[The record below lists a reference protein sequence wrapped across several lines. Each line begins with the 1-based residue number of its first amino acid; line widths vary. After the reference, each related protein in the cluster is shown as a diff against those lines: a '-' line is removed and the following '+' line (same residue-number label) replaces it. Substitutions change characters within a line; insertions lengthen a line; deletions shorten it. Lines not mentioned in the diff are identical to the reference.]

1 MALGGTFGG
10 AVVLDPVKLAELLR
24 GSTGPVYRK
33 LLEDGQ
39 RVLVQA
45 RIEAPQSQAGPAVPN
60 SVRRGKA
67 RQPGDLKRSIVM
79 RAATY
84 NGEPAVYVGTQDPVG
99 VFVHEGTVPHLILP
113 RRGKFLVFYLPRAG
127 RVVYAKRV
135 QHPGTK
141 PNRFLIRALKVI
153 SR

>member
-24 GSTGPVYRK
+24 GPNGPVFRH
-33 LLEDGQ
+33 LMESGQ
-39 RVLVQA
+39 KVLVQA

-79 RAATY
+79 RTATF

-99 VFVHEGTVPHLILP
+99 GWVHEGTQPHQIVPRNAKRLA
-113 RRGKFLVFYLPRAG
+113 FYFPRAG
-127 RVVYAKRV
+127 KVIYTKRV
-135 QHPGTK
+135 NHPGSR
-141 PNRFLIRALKVI
+141 PNRFLLRALRVI
-153 SR
+153 GR